1 MITQPHLSYLLEL
14 WAGLGPAARHFVLAG
29 AQAMKFWLPGARVT
43 RDFDFLL
50 DVLALRGL
58 DLRLAERLS
67 GLGYEPAPEAQNF
80 QFWKGIPGTKE
91 VMRIEFMGPDSRTR
105 RGDWR
110 VDVQEGVHARACAG
124 ADVALAESDAHL
136 ISGHLPS
143 GEPAG
148 AQIRVIRPWALVM
161 LKCLALE
168 DRYRNVRGPQHAD
181 HDRNEARIH
190 ADDIVSIVASQASRE
205 VFCERFLGQLVA
217 SPALRERVLRAV
229 RDFFA
234 DQMRPG
240 LLLYEELLAMRSSP
254 DDTER
259 VQQALARAER
269 FLAPLA
275 AVCAQHLS
283 AEPGERVRQ

>member
-14 WAGLGPAARHFVLAG
+14 WAALGPA
-29 AQAMKFWLPGARVT
+29 
-43 RDFDFLL
+43 
-50 DVLALRGL
+50 
-58 DLRLAERLS
+58 
-67 GLGYEPAPEAQNF
+67 AQNF
-80 QFWKGIPGTKE
+80 QFQKGIPETQE
-91 VMRIEFMGPDSRTR
+91 VMRIKFMGPDSQAR

-124 ADVALAESDAHL
+124 ADVALAESEVRL

-143 GEPAG
+143 GEPAR
-148 AQIRVIRPWALVM
+148 AQIRVIHPWALVM

-190 ADDIVSIVASQASRE
+190 ADDIVSIVASQANRE
-205 VFCERFLGQLVA
+205 EFSARFLGQLAA
-217 SPALRERVLRAV
+217 SPALRERVLRVV

-234 DQMRPG
+234 GQTKPG

-254 DDTER
+254 EDTEHVKRALTR
-259 VQQALARAER
+259 VEHL
-269 FLAPLA
+269 LAPLA
-275 AVCAQHLS
+275 GLCARQLS
-283 AEPGERVRQ
+283 ATPGEEESK